1 LDNDLPNHPSLA
13 YFPNYLK
20 PMKPETRLAVSRV
33 LAFIFV
39 VALGGLAF
47 RYRYELRDLAGL
59 GYLGV
64 FLLPL
69 LANATV
75 FIPIPGVMVI
85 FSMAAVLNPWLVAI
99 IGGIGA
105 ACGELTGYLVGFS
118 GQGLAEKI
126 RYYDELRSWME
137 SHPKFTDLI
146 IMVFAAIPNP
156 FFDAAG
162 IAAGSLKIP
171 VWRFLIFCMIGSII
185 KMLGFAFAGQ
195 LGLNWL
201 FPTPPAGR

>member
-1 LDNDLPNHPSLA
+1 
-13 YFPNYLK
+13 
-20 PMKPETRLAVSRV
+20 MKPETRLTLARI
-33 LAFIFV
+33 LAFVFV
-39 VALGGLAF
+39 AALGLVAF
-47 RYRYELRDLAGL
+47 HYRHHLRQFAGY
-59 GYLGV
+59 GYFGV
-64 FLLPL
+64 FILPL

-99 IGGIGA
+99 VGGVGA

-118 GQGLAEKI
+118 GQGLAEHVK
-126 RYYDELRSWME
+126 YYDQVRTWME
-137 SHPKFTDLI
+137 RHKRFSDLLVMI
-146 IMVFAAIPNP
+146 FAAIPNP

-171 VWRFLIFCMIGSII
+171 VWRFMVFCILGSVL

-201 FPTPPAGR
+201 FPMPPPGR